1 MATKR
6 ESRRRPPALSPEAAE
21 RRCIES
27 AYSLAQRQLDEGTAS
42 PSVITHFLKMGTAR
56 AQYETEKLAA
66 DTELTKAKRVSIQK
80 SDELQEQLSEAMAAM
95 KRYRGHQDDEGDE
108 EDYDDDW

>member
-1 MATKR
+1 MAVKH

-27 AYSLAQRQLDEGTAS
+27 AYELAQRQLDEGTAS

-66 DTELTKAKRVSIQK
+66 DTELTKAKKVSIQK
-80 SDELQEQLSEAMAAM
+80 SDELQALMSEAMSSM
-95 KRYRGHQDDEGDE
+95 QRYRGHRNEDE
-108 EDYDDDW
+108 EDDDDEDWD